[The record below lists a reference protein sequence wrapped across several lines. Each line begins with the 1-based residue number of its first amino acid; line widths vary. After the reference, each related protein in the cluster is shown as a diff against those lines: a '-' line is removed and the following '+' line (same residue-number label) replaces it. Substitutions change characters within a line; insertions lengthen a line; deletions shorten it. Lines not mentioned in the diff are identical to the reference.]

1 MKTIDA
7 FISEL
12 TNILEEKKKQCDER
26 HNKLLK
32 DECKDE
38 ANFERIKKNVYE
50 IIPSFINVS
59 KQKIKSMDASEQY
72 DEFCNELRLKIGTI
86 YSIWKNKLELAK
98 ENEHTENMLIEEIKL
113 STLDSVMKTIEEVK

>member
-1 MKTIDA
+1 M
-7 FISEL
+7 
-12 TNILEEKKKQCDER
+12 
-26 HNKLLK
+26 
-32 DECKDE
+32 
-38 ANFERIKKNVYE
+38 YE